1 MEAHIKKIKEMFNKH
16 LDKKKKQ
23 MNNTITEIKKDRIVE
38 ITAAEENTEQ

>member
-23 MNNTITEIKKDRIVE
+23 MNNTITEIKKDTIVE
-38 ITAAEENTEQ
+38 ITAAEENKEQ